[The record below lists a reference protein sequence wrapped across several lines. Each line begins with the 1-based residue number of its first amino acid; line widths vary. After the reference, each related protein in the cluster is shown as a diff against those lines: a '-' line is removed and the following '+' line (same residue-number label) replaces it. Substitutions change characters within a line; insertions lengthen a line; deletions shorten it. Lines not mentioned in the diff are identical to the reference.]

1 MSQPTLP
8 FPSKANLQT
17 HISTSPKSSRQQW
30 WAPLWRGLFVDPS
43 GKHYEQMKSAIW
55 LYGYLIVHADRGK
68 GTLYRR
74 LPTIAFDMGVKV
86 RTIRYWL
93 SVLRQGRYVRTT
105 LTGRAVLITIE
116 KWKPIIKQNNLV
128 SKNSTAKN

>member
-1 MSQPTLP
+1 MSHPALP
-8 FPSKANLQT
+8 FPSQAQLQT
-17 HISTSPKSSRQQW
+17 RLSIKAKSIREQW
-30 WAPLWRGLFVDPS
+30 WAPFWRGLFVDPS

-55 LYGYLIVHADRGK
+55 LYGYLIVHADRKK

-93 SVLRQGRYVRTT
+93 SVLRKGGYVRTA
-105 LTGRAVLITIE
+105 LTGRAIQITIE
-116 KWKPIIKQNNLV
+116 KWKPIIKQSAVPDNY
-128 SKNSTAKN
+128 SKTEN